1 MRYRPGGMEHAARLP
16 FIDPESDYPCC
27 WYYPALRLPREGFLV
42 ADRPSRSWPFDA
54 ADGFRYTTDG
64 RIPVCVHP
72 GRVGLQPERTAP
84 PPATAP
90 PLSRACTRLSLRLGA
105 VDAGGGTGRVL
116 RVRPRRNCPG
126 PAYYL
131 CPHRRCPSDRG

>member
-16 FIDPESDYPCC
+16 FIDLESDYPCC
-27 WYYPALRLPREGFLV
+27 WYCPALRLPREGFLV

-90 PLSRACTRLSLRLGA
+90 APESCPDPAQTP
-105 VDAGGGTGRVL
+105 AG
-116 RVRPRRNCPG
+116 PRRWWWRNRTRP
-126 PAYYL
+126 
-131 CPHRRCPSDRG
+131 